1 MANKKVKF
9 ELTAVDKT
17 KAAFDKVSKG
27 LKSVGSGAKMAGIGV
42 AKVGLAA
49 TGAAAALAIFSQRN
63 FEAIDRLG
71 KTASKL
77 GVNVELLQEMRF
89 AAEQTGI
96 EQRTLDMAL
105 QRFIRRVGEAAKGTG
120 EAKGALKDLGIQLKD
135 NEGNLRSTRD
145 ILGDVADGIMNTESS
160 SEQLRL
166 SFKFFDSE
174 GAALV
179 NTLKNGKKGLEDYA
193 KEAQSLGFILDSETV
208 ANTEKFADQVNVVK
222 RQVTGFVQYT
232 LASFLPVL
240 QDIAKELSGILKDA
254 AMQNGG
260 FKVLGREIAINLVKA
275 LETVVILI
283 ANVANSLKSIST
295 FGFGEPI
302 ADVQALHDTFHNL
315 KLRILAVKEPV
326 KDLADTVEQETKE
339 KILPAIESFKQGLGA
354 VEDNLGKAATG
365 SMKQFEDSIVNSLKS
380 GKLEFKNFADYVIEQ
395 LLRIAIQELII
406 KRISGTFSS
415 MFSDFGNIFKKI
427 PSGDGGGY
435 TGMGARA
442 GGVDGKGGFPAILHP
457 NETIIDHTK
466 GQGMGTT
473 VNFNISTVDAAG
485 FDQLL
490 ASRKGLITS
499 IINNAMNNQGKM
511 GVV

>member
-1 MANKKVKF
+1 MAKKRIQY
-9 ELTAVDKT
+9 ELTAIDKT
-17 KAAFDKVSKG
+17 KAAFDRVSKG
-27 LKSVGSGAKMAGIGV
+27 LKTVGGTAKSAGIGI

-49 TGAAAALAIFSQRN
+49 TGTAAALAIFSQRN
-63 FEAIDRLG
+63 FEAIDSLG

-96 EQRTLDMAL
+96 AQNTLDMAL

-135 NEGNLRSTRD
+135 GEGNLRSTRD

-193 KEAQSLGFILDSETV
+193 REAQSLGFILDTETV
-208 ANTEKFADQVNVVK
+208 ANTEKFADQINIVK

-232 LASFLPVL
+232 LTSFLPVL
-240 QDIAKELSGILKDA
+240 QNIATELSAVLKSA
-254 AMQNGG
+254 AMDNGG
-260 FKVLGREIAINLVKA
+260 FKVLGREIALSLVNA
-275 LETVVILI
+275 LETVVITI
-283 ANVANSLKSIST
+283 AEVANALKSIST
-295 FGFGEPI
+295 LGFGEPI
-302 ADVQALHDTFHNL
+302 ADIGKLTNTFYDL
-315 KLRILAVKEPV
+315 KLQLLAVKPPIDDV
-326 KDLADTVEQETKE
+326 GDTVKKNVEE
-339 KILPAIESFKQGLGA
+339 KMLPALTTFNQQIGA
-354 VEDNLGKAATG
+354 VEENLGKAAVG
-365 SMKQFEDSIVNSLKS
+365 SMKKFEDSIVNSLKA
-380 GKLEFKNFADYVIEQ
+380 GKLSFKEFADYVVDQ
-395 LLRIAIQELII
+395 LLRIAIQELVI
-406 KRISGTFSS
+406 KKITGAASS
-415 MFSDFGNIFKKI
+415 FFKDFGDLF
-427 PSGDGGGY
+427 SAEGGGF

-442 GGVDGKGGFPAILHP
+442 GGVDGRGGFPAILHP
-457 NETIIDHTK
+457 NETVIDHSK
-466 GQGMGTT
+466 GQGMGAT

>member
-1 MANKKVKF
+1 MAKKRIQY
-9 ELTAVDKT
+9 ELTAIDKT
-17 KAAFDKVSKG
+17 KAAFDRVSKG
-27 LKSVGSGAKMAGIGV
+27 LKTVGGTAKTAGVGI
-42 AKVGLAA
+42 AKIGLAA
-49 TGAAAALAIFSQRN
+49 TASAAALAVFTQRN
-63 FEAIDRLG
+63 IEAIDRLG

-135 NEGNLRSTRD
+135 SNGNLRSTRD

-179 NTLKNGKKGLEDYA
+179 NTLKNGRKGLDDYA
-193 KEAQSLGFILDSETV
+193 REAQSLGFILDSETV
-208 ANTEKFADQVNVVK
+208 AATERFADQVNIVK

-232 LASFLPVL
+232 ISTFLPVL
-240 QDIAKELSGILKDA
+240 QNIATELSAILKSA
-254 AMQNGG
+254 AMENGG
-260 FKVLGREIAINLVKA
+260 FKVLGREIAITLVNA
-275 LETVVILI
+275 LETVVITI
-283 ANVANSLKSIST
+283 AEVANALKAIST

-302 ADVQALHDTFHNL
+302 ADIGKLENTFYNL
-315 KLRILAVKEPV
+315 KLQILSVKPPIDDVGDTV
-326 KDLADTVEQETKE
+326 KDNVENKM
-339 KILPAIESFKQGLGA
+339 LPALVTFNQELG
-354 VEDNLGKAATG
+354 VTEENLGKAAVG
-365 SMKQFEDSIVNSLKS
+365 SMKKFEDSIVNSLKA
-380 GKLEFKNFADYVIEQ
+380 GKLSFKEFADYVVEQ
-395 LLRIAIQELII
+395 LLRIAIQELVI
-406 KRISGTFSS
+406 KRITGAASSFFEGFGDLFSAE
-415 MFSDFGNIFKKI
+415 
-427 PSGDGGGY
+427 GGGY

-457 NETIIDHTK
+457 NETVVDHTK
-466 GQGMGTT
+466 DQTVGGAT
-473 VNFNISTVDAAG
+473 VNFNINTVDAAG

-490 ASRKGLITS
+490 ASRKGLITQ

-511 GVV
+511 GIV

>member
-193 KEAQSLGFILDSETV
+193 KEAQSL
-208 ANTEKFADQVNVVK
+208 
-222 RQVTGFVQYT
+222 
-232 LASFLPVL
+232 
-240 QDIAKELSGILKDA
+240 
-254 AMQNGG
+254 
-260 FKVLGREIAINLVKA
+260 
-275 LETVVILI
+275 
-283 ANVANSLKSIST
+283 
-295 FGFGEPI
+295 
-302 ADVQALHDTFHNL
+302 
-315 KLRILAVKEPV
+315 
-326 KDLADTVEQETKE
+326 DL
-339 KILPAIESFKQGLGA
+339 
-354 VEDNLGKAATG
+354 
-365 SMKQFEDSIVNSLKS
+365 
-380 GKLEFKNFADYVIEQ
+380 Y
-395 LLRIAIQELII
+395 
-406 KRISGTFSS
+406 
-415 MFSDFGNIFKKI
+415 
-427 PSGDGGGY
+427 
-435 TGMGARA
+435 
-442 GGVDGKGGFPAILHP
+442 
-457 NETIIDHTK
+457 
-466 GQGMGTT
+466 
-473 VNFNISTVDAAG
+473 
-485 FDQLL
+485 
-490 ASRKGLITS
+490 
-499 IINNAMNNQGKM
+499 
-511 GVV
+511 